1 MTKMTMQSCGKRTVF
16 LIKILEIGEE
26 MILDLEPHLVHKI
39 SSRWIVD
46 LNVKSKMVKHIENN
60 RISS

>member
-1 MTKMTMQSCGKRTVF
+1 M
-16 LIKILEIGEE
+16 IKILEIGEE